1 MTNGEEKDRNKTG
14 RGESGDRADRR
25 RRAVRPAV
33 IEGEAREIA
42 EETATETATET
53 AAPGDE
59 TSEVTGEAAEETTP
73 ADAGPT
79 ETTAETTPETTSQP
93 TAAADESGPEETTPD
108 APAEGDEETREGA
121 FSGEEAATDQAESA
135 RTAPLPTARRASV
148 IAAGIVGAV
157 LALGVYLGLDYLRIL
172 PRAGASNAELT
183 NIVNEMDRRLTGIE
197 TSIARAAK
205 RDNSKV
211 IAGRIADLESSLK
224 EIGADPRNSLVRRM
238 SDAETKIDAMA
249 ETAAAS
255 PAAKD
260 LDERLTYVEDKL
272 ADIGTGAASAAGE
285 IGGNIEQRLADLE
298 KRLGG
303 VEARPAVVT
312 PDGKPVDDAAVKA
325 LTDRIAALN
334 AQMTEMSDTVAALG
348 KTVSTQSAGRLT
360 EIDSTLSAL
369 RGALDTL
376 SGDVDAKL
384 AKLEKTV
391 SEGAS
396 GEARQM
402 ARTTAGA
409 LAVTALERTVDEGK
423 PYTAELDVLRPLVGD
438 KADLSALDAHA
449 GTGVADLA
457 TLQAEF
463 ATTAN
468 AILSAGAPADSGPD
482 DSGIVGSLLDS
493 ARTLVRVRPTG
504 KVEGSGRGAIV
515 ARIEAALNAGDLK
528 TAAGEWD
535 TLDDSAKAAS
545 KDWADALKARIAV
558 NSALAD
564 LSAALNASLSGAAAS
579 N

>member
-1 MTNGEEKDRNKTG
+1 MTNGEEQDRNKTG

-42 EETATETATET
+42 EETAEET

-59 TSEVTGEAAEETTP
+59 TSEATVEAEAETTA
-73 ADAGPT
+73 ADVGPT
-79 ETTAETTPETTSQP
+79 ETTPET
-93 TAAADESGPEETTPD
+93 TAAADESGTEETNPDAPPD

-121 FSGEEAATDQAESA
+121 FSSEETAPDQAEPA

-183 NIVNEMDRRLTGIE
+183 NIVNEMDRRLTGVE

-211 IAGRIADLESSLK
+211 IAGKIADLESSLK

-249 ETAAAS
+249 ESAAAS

-285 IGGNIEQRLADLE
+285 IGGDFIKRLADLE
-298 KRLGG
+298 TRIGG

-325 LTDRIAALN
+325 LSDRIAALN
-334 AQMTEMSDTVAALG
+334 AQMTEMSNTVAALG
-348 KTVSTQSAGRLT
+348 KTVSAQPTGRLD
-360 EIDSTLSAL
+360 EIDKTLSAL
-369 RGALDTL
+369 QGELGKL

-384 AKLEKTV
+384 ATLEKTV
-391 SEGAS
+391 AEGGS

-457 TLQAEF
+457 TLQAAF

-468 AILSAGAPADSGPD
+468 AILSAGAPADGGPD

-528 TAAGEWD
+528 TAASEWD

-564 LSAALNASLSGAAAS
+564 LSSALTASLSGAAAS